1 MTLNIKFKRSI
12 AVIFV
17 FIFSLGFTWLVLN
30 HSIMLRSIEPDASA
44 PSGTTTQAFKVLK
57 AKPIVRFTK
66 QKNMLSGFTFTAGTN
81 AAFSR
86 EP

>member
-17 FIFSLGFTWLVLN
+17 FIVSLGFTWLVLN

-44 PSGTTTQAFKVLK
+44 PSGTTTQAFKFLNDIKIVL
-57 AKPIVRFTK
+57 F
-66 QKNMLSGFTFTAGTN
+66 
-81 AAFSR
+81 
-86 EP
+86 